1 MHREST
7 FLKRLADLSPAKQ
20 ALLEKR
26 LRDERQQEGDR
37 TTDIPRRAQEDAAPL
52 SFAQQRLWF
61 MQQWEPESAVYNEVV
76 AIRLSG
82 PLHVE
87 ALTLAVREIMRR
99 HEVLRSTYPTVDG
112 QAQQLIDPSVHESLT
127 IDLIDL
133 REVPAG
139 EREAEMQRRI
149 AREVQ
154 RPFHLGQEVPWRRL
168 LLRLDEQEHIAL
180 TVMHHIITDAWSM
193 EVFVGELTTLY
204 AAFSTGEASPL
215 PQTPLQY
222 ADYACWQRQRLEEGK
237 LERQRAYWKGQLGGT
252 LPVLELLTDAPRP
265 AVQTFHGR
273 RHPVVINQSLSQAL
287 QALGRRE
294 GATVFMTLLAAFKV
308 VLSRYS
314 GQEDVVVGT
323 AIANRTRPELE
334 QLLGCFVNTLALRT
348 DLSGNPAFRDLL
360 QRVREV
366 TLGAYEHQDVP
377 FEKVVEDVQVA
388 RSLRH
393 ATLCQVMF
401 ELQNVPLA
409 EQELAGLTLR
419 PVEVEHT
426 TAKFELSLCLRESGQ
441 GLNGYLEYNT
451 DLFKG
456 STIERFV
463 GHFLTVLEAVV
474 ADPGQRIADL
484 PLLTEA
490 ELQQMLVEWNATAA
504 PYSHESCFHRLFEEQ
519 VKRTPEAVA
528 VVCGR
533 EQLTFRQLN
542 QHANQLAYYLQ
553 ERGVGSEHVVALLAD
568 RGIPFLTATLAIFK
582 AGGTY
587 LPLDPQH
594 PAARLR
600 YVLEHSRCRIILTTS
615 AFAATINPVL
625 EEMLA
630 EERSQI
636 IVLESVPEQPR
647 ENLSTETTPLHLA
660 YVIYTSGSTGKPKGA
675 MVAQRGM
682 LNHLYAKIEALQL
695 KEIDRVAQTA
705 SQCFD
710 ISVWQF
716 LSALLVG
723 GQVQIFPDEV
733 THDPVALLTQVEQ
746 QNISILEIVPSM
758 LRALIDLLEST
769 GSPRPKLAALRWLI
783 STGDILPAEL
793 CRRWL
798 SLYPRIPLLNAFGPT
813 ECSDDV
819 THHLIEVLPAQAASS
834 MPIGRAIGNTRLYV
848 LDDGMKPVPIG
859 VSGELYVGG
868 VGVGRGY
875 LAEAA
880 RTAEAFV
887 PDPFSK
893 QPGEQLYKTGDV
905 ARYLAD
911 GILEFLGR
919 RDSQVKLRGY
929 RIELG
934 EIEAVLSQQ
943 PEVRECAVLAREDIP
958 GNARLVAYVARQPEQ
973 ACPAEELQ
981 SRMKEMLPEYMVP
994 AAFVFL
1000 EALPLTPN
1008 GKLDRQS
1015 LPSPRENQLM
1025 AETTYVAPRTPI
1037 ETELAAIW
1045 SQLLGVERVGIHD
1058 NFFEVGGHSLLVT
1071 QAVARIRDI
1080 FEVELPLRVLFKVST
1095 VAELAQAIERV
1106 KARSEEL
1113 RKPAVAP
1120 VAREAYRLK
1129 RSALAEVSET
1139 SQVKMEG

>member
-1 MHREST
+1 MHTEST
-7 FLKRLADLSPAKQ
+7 FLKRLADLSPTKQ

-26 LRDERQQEGDR
+26 LRDERQQEGDSS
-37 TTDIPRRAQEDAAPL
+37 TGIPRRAQEKAAPL

-61 MQQWEPESAVYNEVV
+61 MQQWEPESAVYHEVV
-76 AIRLSG
+76 AICLSG

-87 ALTLAVREIMRR
+87 VLTQAVREIVRR
-99 HEVLRSTYPTVDG
+99 HEVLRSTYPTIDG

-127 IDLIDL
+127 IELIDL
-133 REVPAG
+133 REVPEG
-139 EREAEMQRRI
+139 EREAAARQRI
-149 AREVQ
+149 EQEVQ
-154 RPFHLGQEVPWRRL
+154 RPFHLEQEVPWRRL
-168 LLRLDEQEHIAL
+168 LLRLHQEEHIAL

-193 EVFVGELTTLY
+193 EVFVRELTTLY
-204 AAFSTGEASPL
+204 AAFSAGKASPL
-215 PQTPLQY
+215 PEIPLHY

-237 LERQRAYWKGQLGGT
+237 LERQRAYWKNQLGGT
-252 LPVLELLTDAPRP
+252 LPVLELPTDSPRP

-273 RHPVVINQSLSQAL
+273 RYPMVIHRSLSQRL
-287 QALGRRE
+287 QALSRQE
-294 GATVFMTLLAAFKV
+294 GVTVFMTLLAAFQV

-314 GQEDVVVGT
+314 GQEDVMVGT
-323 AIANRTRPELE
+323 TIANRTHPELE
-334 QLLGCFVNTLALRT
+334 RLLGCFVNTLALRT
-348 DLSGNPAFRDLL
+348 NLSGNPAFRDLL
-360 QRVREV
+360 QRVRAV
-366 TLGAYEHQDVP
+366 TLGAYEQQDVP
-377 FEKVVEDVQVA
+377 FEKVVEDVQVT

-426 TAKFELSLCLRESGQ
+426 TAKFELSLCLRESEQ
-441 GLNGYLEYNT
+441 ELSGYLEYNT
-451 DLFKG
+451 DLFEG
-456 STIERFV
+456 STIERFM
-463 GHFLTVLEAVV
+463 GHFLTALEAVV

-484 PLLTEA
+484 PLLTGT

-504 PYSHESCFHRLFEEQ
+504 PYPLESCFHRLFEEQ

-528 VVCGR
+528 AVCGK

-568 RGIPFLTATLAIFK
+568 RGIPFLRATLAIFK
-582 AGGTY
+582 TGGTY
-587 LPLDPQH
+587 LPLDPHH

-615 AFAATINPVL
+615 AFAATIHPVL

-630 EERSQI
+630 EERPQI
-636 IVLESVPEQPR
+636 IVVESVPEQAR
-647 ENLSTETTPLHLA
+647 EYLSPEPTPLHLA

-682 LNHLYAKIEALQL
+682 LNHLYAKIETLQL

-716 LSALLVG
+716 LAALLVG

-733 THDPVALLTQVEQ
+733 THDPVALLAQVEQ
-746 QNISILEIVPSM
+746 QSISILEIVPSM
-758 LRALIDLLEST
+758 LRALIDFLEST
-769 GSPRPKLAALRWLI
+769 GSPRPTLAALRWLI
-783 STGDILPAEL
+783 STGDVLPAEL

-798 SLYPRIPLLNAFGPT
+798 SLYPHIPLLNAFGPT

-819 THHLIEVLPAQAASS
+819 AHHLIDVFPAQAASS

-848 LDDGMKPVPIG
+848 FDDGMKPVPIG

-868 VGVGRGY
+868 AGVGRGY
-875 LAEAA
+875 LTEAA

-887 PDPFSK
+887 PDPFS
-893 QPGEQLYKTGDV
+893 QLPGERLYKTGDV

-911 GILEFLGR
+911 GVLEFLGR

-958 GNARLVAYVARQPEQ
+958 GNAQLVAYVAGQPEQ

-1071 QAVARIRDI
+1071 QVIARIRDI

-1113 RKPAVAP
+1113 RKPAVAR

-1129 RSALAEVSET
+1129 RSALAEVGAT